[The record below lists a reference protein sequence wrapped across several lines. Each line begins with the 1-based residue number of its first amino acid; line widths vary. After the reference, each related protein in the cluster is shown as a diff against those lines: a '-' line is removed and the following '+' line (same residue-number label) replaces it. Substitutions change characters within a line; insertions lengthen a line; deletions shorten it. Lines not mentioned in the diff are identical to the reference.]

1 MTSWPEEQDTL
12 PLMHRGIGN
21 LYLLSVQGG
30 GKLPTC
36 GLRAVILLIII
47 ISFSHNGSL
56 IKSDSFVHRR
66 GERGRD
72 KRVPGVFRLRM

>member
-1 MTSWPEEQDTL
+1 M
-12 PLMHRGIGN
+12 
-21 LYLLSVQGG
+21 GG
-30 GKLPTC
+30 GGGGVLPTC
-36 GLRAVILLIII
+36 GLRAVSPVIII
-47 ISFSHNGSL
+47 ISFNGRL